1 MNERGAKLGAGRAV
15 GIDPGRRR
23 VGIAVQ
29 DDAGGTLALPHATV
43 ERGNDEADAV
53 RKVSAALAAVEVS
66 VLVVGWPL
74 RLDGSEGAEARRARA
89 FAGALAKAVGAPVEM
104 LDERLTT
111 VAAERALGALGVR
124 GQARRRVVDEA
135 AAALLLQGWLDGR
148 EARR

>member
-1 MNERGAKLGAGRAV
+1 MSGESEGAGRAV

-23 VGIAVQ
+23 VGIALQ

-43 ERGNDEADAV
+43 ERGNDEAEAV
-53 RKVSAALAAVEVS
+53 ARVAAALADVRVA

-74 RLDGSEGAEARRARA
+74 RLDGSEGAEARRARTFGA
-89 FAGALAKAVGAPVEM
+89 ALAKAVGAPVEM
-104 LDERLTT
+104 HDERLTT
-111 VAAERALGALGVR
+111 VAAERSLGALGVR

-135 AAALLLQGWLDGR
+135 AAAVLLQGWLDGR